1 MTLRNFSAAGLVLCL
16 AASACSGAA
25 ETTPPRGLSLRLART
40 TAGDLKSALARMP
53 DVSSEIVSEGGSSI
67 TSLIDLRQRRVDVSV
82 PLADVAYL
90 AYAGQLEEIP
100 EPFDQ
105 LRGMA
110 VTDVSAMHLLVRRDV
125 KARSLRDL
133 NGLRVSL
140 GTPNSSTSLMTPRL
154 LLAHG
159 IAPTDVRTER
169 NPNPEMLNRLAN
181 GDIDAA
187 FSSYAVPYPAVAN
200 LMRAGI
206 RLIDIAGPVV
216 EEMRTRYPYLKRTLI
231 PGGTYPNQPEA
242 VHTIGIDIVL
252 VCRADLDE
260 DAVYR
265 LLDAYFATLPAMTPP
280 NLERAPATPVPL
292 HPGAARYYRQ
302 RELSR

>member
-1 MTLRNFSAAGLVLCL
+1 MSLRILVAAVCVSV
-16 AASACSGAA
+16 AAACAGAT
-25 ETTPPRGLSLRLART
+25 ETTPPSRKSLRLART
-40 TAGDLKSALARMP
+40 TASDLEAALARVP
-53 DVSSEIVSEGGSSI
+53 DLTADIVSEGGSSI
-67 TSLIDLRQRRVDVSV
+67 TSLIDLQQRKVDVSV

-90 AYAGQLEEIP
+90 AYAGQLEEMA

-110 VTDVSAMHLLVRRDV
+110 VTDLSTMHFLVGRHV
-125 KARSLRDL
+125 TARSLRDL
-133 NGLRVSL
+133 KGLRVSL
-140 GTPNSSTSLMTPRL
+140 GSPNSSTSLMTPRL
-154 LLAHG
+154 LQAHG
-159 IAPTDVRTER
+159 IAPSEVRMER
-169 NPNPEMLNRLAN
+169 LPNAEMLSRLTS
-181 GDIDAA
+181 GEIDAS
-187 FSSYAVPYPAVAN
+187 FSSYAVPSQPVTAAMKSGV
-200 LMRAGI
+200 

-231 PGGTYPNQPEA
+231 VGGSYPNQPET
-242 VHTIGIDIVL
+242 VHTIGIDVVL
-252 VCRADLDE
+252 VCRADLE
-260 DAVYR
+260 DDVVYR